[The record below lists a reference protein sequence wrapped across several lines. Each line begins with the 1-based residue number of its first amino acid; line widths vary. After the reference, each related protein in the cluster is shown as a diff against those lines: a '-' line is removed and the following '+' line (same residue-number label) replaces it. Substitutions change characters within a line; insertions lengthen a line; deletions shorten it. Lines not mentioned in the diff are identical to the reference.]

1 MGVESCWWIRSRGSL
16 TSIRKKYRNRYV
28 GMLGRQFPLKSCG
41 RDRGGLAWAAIT
53 FRGPQFRWI
62 IFSCM
67 EVVQSGMVCRVAWKP
82 EMG

>member
-1 MGVESCWWIRSRGSL
+1 
-16 TSIRKKYRNRYV
+16 
-28 GMLGRQFPLKSCG
+28 MLGGQFPLKSCG